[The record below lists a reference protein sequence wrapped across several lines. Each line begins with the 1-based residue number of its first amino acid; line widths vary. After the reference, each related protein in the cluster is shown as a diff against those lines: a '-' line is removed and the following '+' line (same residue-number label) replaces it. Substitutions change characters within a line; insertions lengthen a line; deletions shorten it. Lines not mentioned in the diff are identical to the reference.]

1 MAESRIYIFLAILL
15 LVTSLYFLLKSD
27 ERRSLH
33 SIRYRLSIA
42 IACSLAIWVT
52 FFLVLLNFRA
62 VTVDRFFSL
71 EFIVPT
77 AVSTLLLSIT
87 QRIQKMSID
96 RVSTLFL
103 FRISLLIGSFFVAF
117 SYLSFSFYFH
127 NPKPDLLLFGI
138 AAIFT
143 YCVTFLTFRLY
154 QQLMIDKYN
163 HHLRPSPVLYFFLAF
178 LISNGVIGI
187 CFTFLHS
194 YGLGEKSDYFII
206 EFGTLFL
213 LISTTVLYAEK
224 QYKFKERQLQTINER
239 LRFLAYHDTLTK
251 LYNRSQVMNTL
262 EKLTEGDD
270 PFYVCLIDLDEFKN
284 VNDLLGHHVGDM
296 LLVHATEQLRASV
309 RESDLVGRIG
319 GDEFTV
325 IVYPDPGD
333 DDINAILDSI
343 VHNVS
348 RPLLVDNTEIS
359 VTTSIGVARFP
370 KDALS
375 AGDLLKNADI
385 AMYRAK
391 REGKNMYRYY
401 SNSLGIAT
409 FQYLQLMQE
418 LKEAIPHREL
428 ELYYQPRIKADTR
441 EIIGFEALLRWNH
454 VRQGQLSPLMFI
466 PLAEESG
473 SIVQIGE
480 WVLKQAVNQVKEWN
494 LKYGTEFMISVN
506 LSLGQLTNNDI
517 VHTVRKLLNQI
528 DFPSRLLE
536 LEITESTAM
545 ENVEHTIKVMRE
557 LHELGVKL
565 SIDDFGTGYSSFSY
579 LKRFQID
586 RIKIDRSFVRDCTQD
601 EEDRAIIIAILSMA
615 KHLNLKTTAEGVE
628 YEEQL
633 EFLLKNE
640 CEEVQGYL
648 FYKPMRAK
656 QLEQEIRWKML
667 NPQLLEQ

>member
-1 MAESRIYIFLAILL
+1 MAESRIYIFLAMLL
-15 LVTSLYFLLKSD
+15 LVTSFYFLLKSD

-33 SIRYRLSIA
+33 SLRYRFAIA

-71 EFIVPT
+71 EFVAPT

-87 QRIQKMSID
+87 QRIQKKSID

-103 FRISLLIGSFFVAF
+103 FQISLLIGSFFVAF
-117 SYLSFSFYFH
+117 SYLSFSFYFR

-143 YCVTFLTFRLY
+143 YCETFLTFRLY

-163 HHLRPSPVLYFFLAF
+163 HHVRLSPVLYLFLAF
-178 LISNGVIGI
+178 LIGNGVIGI
-187 CFTFLHS
+187 CFTFLES
-194 YGLGEKSDYFII
+194 YGLGGKSDYFVI

-262 EKLTEGDD
+262 EELTEGDD

-296 LLVHATEQLRASV
+296 LLIHATEQLRASV
-309 RESDLVGRIG
+309 RETDLVGRIG

-325 IVYPDPGD
+325 IVYPDPGA
-333 DDINAILDSI
+333 DDINSILDSI

-348 RPLLVDNTEIS
+348 RPLLVDNTELS

-391 REGKNMYRYY
+391 REGKNKYRYY

-441 EIIGFEALLRWNH
+441 EVIGFEALLRWNH

-480 WVLKQAVNQVKEWN
+480 WVLKQAVHQVKEWN
-494 LKYGTEFMISVN
+494 HKYGTEFMISVN
-506 LSLGQLTNNDI
+506 LSLGQLSNSDI
-517 VHTVRKLLNQI
+517 VHTVRKLLDEIN
-528 DFPSRLLE
+528 FPSRLLE

-545 ENVEHTIKVMRE
+545 VNVEHTIKVMRE

-586 RIKIDRSFVRDCTQD
+586 RIKIDRSFVRDCIQD

-633 EFLLKNE
+633 DFLLQNN

-648 FYKPMRAK
+648 FYQPMRAK
-656 QLEQEIRWKML
+656 QLEEEIHWKMPH
-667 NPQLLEQ
+667 PQLL